1 MPDPTFWHIQL
12 NPDESIGRQK
22 GISIL
27 EKCGVIGIG
36 WFTRDDRQVL
46 NFKNTMKI
54 GDIVLVRD
62 GKQPIALV
70 EVTGNYQNI
79 KDPDREFDW
88 FPKRRTV
95 KILDIAA
102 PDRPLFPKAMGTLER
117 LVGNTAS
124 RRYVEEWYK
133 MLRGDHMTENA
144 IALLKANLQLILTGA
159 PGTGKTH
166 LAREVAANF
175 IGCKNDA
182 LNKNPQF
189 RFVQFHPSYDYSDF
203 VEGLKPR
210 IVNGQVDLELKDGIF
225 KEFCKRAEQSLG
237 TPFVFVIDEINRAD
251 LSRVF
256 GELFYAIEQ
265 GYRGKPLATQY
276 SYITKTDFNVPENVY
291 IIGTMNDIDRSVESI
306 DFALRRRFAWLEIEA
321 TEELFNRIVNNL
333 GERQSL
339 ARARYTKINAAIRDI
354 PTLGK
359 AYQIGPAYFRKL
371 ENYQNLPDPF
381 EALWNNHLLVLI
393 REYLRGLPDAADVEY
408 TLKAAYL
415 P

>member
-12 NPDESIGRQK
+12 NPDRHIGRQK
-22 GISIL
+22 GIEIL
-27 EKCGVIGIG
+27 EKRGVIG
-36 WFTRDDRQVL
+36 FNLDPDNHQYRL
-46 NFKNTMKI
+46 FKDTMRV

-62 GKQPIALV
+62 GNRPFALV
-70 EVTGNYQNI
+70 EVTGKFEDIDN
-79 KDPDREFDW
+79 PDENLDW
-88 FPKRRTV
+88 FTQRRKV
-95 KILDIAA
+95 KILEIAK
-102 PDRPLFPKAMGTLER
+102 PDCPNFPKPMGTLER
-117 LVGNTAS
+117 LVGNTDS
-124 RRYVEEWYK
+124 RKYVEKWYK
-133 MLRGDHMTENA
+133 TLRSDHMIENA
-144 IALLKANLQLILTGA
+144 AALLKANLQLILTGA

-166 LAREVAANF
+166 LAREVAANI
-175 IGCKNDA
+175 IGCKPDA
-182 LNKNPQF
+182 LDKNPQF
-189 RFVQFHPSYDYSDF
+189 RFVQFHPSFDYSDF

-225 KEFCKRAEQSLG
+225 KEFCKRAGQSLS
-237 TPFVFVIDEINRAD
+237 TPFVFIIDEINRAD

-265 GYRGKPLATQY
+265 GYRGKPLSTQY
-276 SYITKTDFNVPENVY
+276 SYITKTDFNVPENVF

-333 GERQSL
+333 GELQAQ
-339 ARARYTKINAAIRDI
+339 ARARYTKINAAIGGI
-354 PTLGK
+354 STLGK

-393 REYLRGLPDAADVEY
+393 REYLRGLPDAADVEN
-408 TLKAAYL
+408 TLKAAYI

>member
-1 MPDPTFWHIQL
+1 MPEPTFWHIQL
-12 NPDESIGRQK
+12 NPDVSLGRK
-22 GISIL
+22 KVIEIL
-27 EKCGVIGIG
+27 EKTSLIG
-36 WFTRDDRQVL
+36 L
-46 NFKNTMKI
+46 NFEKGSSTYNNFKDRMQI

-62 GKQPIALV
+62 GIQPIALV
-70 EVTGNYQNI
+70 EVTGKWEQKNNPEE
-79 KDPDREFDW
+79 DLDW
-88 FPKRRTV
+88 FSQRR
-95 KILDIAA
+95 KIRVLEYAA
-102 PDRPLFPKAMGTLER
+102 QDRSRFPKAMGTLER
-117 LVGNTAS
+117 LVGNTDS
-124 RRYVEEWYK
+124 RKYVEEWYK
-133 MLRGDHMTENA
+133 TLRGDHMTENA

-159 PGTGKTH
+159 PGTGKTR
-166 LAREVAANF
+166 LAREVAANL
-175 IGCKNDA
+175 IGCKYDA
-182 LNKNPQF
+182 LDKNPQF

-225 KEFCKRAEQSLG
+225 KEFCKRAGQSLS
-237 TPFVFVIDEINRAD
+237 TPFVFIIDEINRAD

-265 GYRGKPLATQY
+265 GYRGKPLSTQY
-276 SYITKTDFNVPENVY
+276 SYITKTDFNVPENVF

-333 GERQSL
+333 GERQAQ
-339 ARARYTKINAAIRDI
+339 ARTRYAKINAAIRDI

-393 REYLRGLPDAADVEY
+393 REYLRGLPDAADVEN